1 MPQLTKESDR
11 KKLIAAQNSD
21 DNAESDEY
29 QEINDND
36 LESFEKKQNKPV
48 KLKNTQQ
55 SSRIQEKQAR

>member
-36 LESFEKKQNKPV
+36 LESFEKK
-48 KLKNTQQ
+48 
-55 SSRIQEKQAR
+55 